1 MMKHWDWAIQVQKLH
16 AIPLYKKWHPKCHV
30 MEIDELG
37 INNSNFRQFD
47 FSGLD
52 KVLFLDNGQ
61 KIDVAQRFRRPSKNP
76 RYEVDFSFRYK
87 TYDQGYQD
95 KDAEYS
101 NFIEAYKQGHYFP
114 NRYAFGITKT
124 DEANGGFK
132 IFNVYNLADMLKAI
146 VNKDIM
152 HIAINKNPDD
162 GKQAIYFKLDD
173 LEDFVVWRLKK
184 GQCNLF
190 EF

>member
-1 MMKHWDWAIQVQKLH
+1 MKHWDWAIQVQKLH